1 MVLVIFIGSIF
12 SSFITA
18 YLLLFRKLSYQFF
31 SDKLFAFLLLSYSIC
46 SIVYLLVTT
55 GFLIQV
61 PFLYRSF
68 APVNY
73 LIPPL
78 AYFYV
83 RSVLKNESSFK
94 AIELFHLIP
103 FILMAINYLPFYS
116 LPLEDKKKIV
126 LLVTANTNDN
136 LIQVGYLPEYIQII
150 RPLQC
155 LVYLIFQWKILL
167 DFKKQPIVS
176 IFDNHYQK
184 VMRWLTIFNWVIT
197 AIVISFLL
205 YVVMYSIGI
214 DNEGW
219 LVEVLKSVSA
229 ILVAISLFILSSY
242 FLIDP
247 NVLFGLPF
255 VNPKSKVKSHS
266 NSEAKIINTT
276 IKQDFDTDAKLILEY
291 FDQKKPFLRPDLNIS
306 SLSVELDIPTRE
318 LSFILNHYFKEKFTD
333 FVNSYRIQ
341 YVLDEINK
349 GKLMTQTQISIA
361 EEAGFSGKQSFY
373 NAFRKSYH
381 CTPTEFLKKQTA

>member
-219 LVEVLKSVSA
+219 LVEVLKSVSD

-341 YVLDEINK
+341 SVLDEINK

-361 EEAGFSGKQSFY
+361 VEAGFSGKQSFY

>member
-94 AIELFHLIP
+94 AIDLFHLIP

-361 EEAGFSGKQSFY
+361 VEAGFSGKQSFY

>member
-94 AIELFHLIP
+94 AIDLFHLIP

-318 LSFILNHYFKEKFTD
+318 VSFILNHYFKEKFTD

>member
-94 AIELFHLIP
+94 AIDLFHLIP

-219 LVEVLKSVSA
+219 LMEVLKSVSA

>member
-31 SDKLFAFLLLSYSIC
+31 SDKLFAFLLLSYSIF

-94 AIELFHLIP
+94 AIDLFHLIP

-136 LIQVGYLPEYIQII
+136 LI
-150 RPLQC
+150 
-155 LVYLIFQWKILL
+155 
-167 DFKKQPIVS
+167 
-176 IFDNHYQK
+176 K
-184 VMRWLTIFNWVIT
+184 VW
-197 AIVISFLL
+197 
-205 YVVMYSIGI
+205 
-214 DNEGW
+214 EGSG
-219 LVEVLKSVSA
+219 EV
-229 ILVAISLFILSSY
+229 F
-242 FLIDP
+242 FE
-247 NVLFGLPF
+247 NM
-255 VNPKSKVKSHS
+255 N
-266 NSEAKIINTT
+266 
-276 IKQDFDTDAKLILEY
+276 KL
-291 FDQKKPFLRPDLNIS
+291 N
-306 SLSVELDIPTRE
+306 
-318 LSFILNHYFKEKFTD
+318 
-333 FVNSYRIQ
+333 
-341 YVLDEINK
+341 
-349 GKLMTQTQISIA
+349 
-361 EEAGFSGKQSFY
+361 
-373 NAFRKSYH
+373 
-381 CTPTEFLKKQTA
+381 

>member
-94 AIELFHLIP
+94 VIDLFHLIP

-167 DFKKQPIVS
+167 DFKKHPMIT
-176 IFDNHYQK
+176 IFDNQYQK
-184 VMRWLTIFNWVIT
+184 IMRWLTIFNWVIT
-197 AIVISFLL
+197 AIVISFLI

-255 VNPKSKVKSHS
+255 VNTKSKVKSHS

>member
-94 AIELFHLIP
+94 AIDLFHLIP

-381 CTPTEFLKKQTA
+381 CTPTEFLKQQTA

>member
-361 EEAGFSGKQSFY
+361 VEAGFSGKQSFY

>member
-94 AIELFHLIP
+94 AIDLFHLIP

-176 IFDNHYQK
+176 IFDNQYQK

-197 AIVISFLL
+197 AIVISFLI

-266 NSEAKIINTT
+266 NSEAKIIKTT

>member
-46 SIVYLLVTT
+46 CIVYLLVTT

-94 AIELFHLIP
+94 AIDLFHLIP

-197 AIVISFLL
+197 AIVISFLI

-276 IKQDFDTDAKLILEY
+276 IKQDFDTDAQLILEY

-318 LSFILNHYFKEKFTD
+318 LSFILNHYFKKKFTD
-333 FVNSYRIQ
+333 FINSYRIQ

>member
-219 LVEVLKSVSA
+219 LMEVLKSVSA

>member
-94 AIELFHLIP
+94 AIDLFHLIP

-150 RPLQC
+150 RPLKC
-155 LVYLIFQWKILL
+155 LVYLIFQCKILL

>member
-94 AIELFHLIP
+94 AIDLFHLIP

>member
-1 MVLVIFIGSIF
+1 MVLVFFIGSIF
-12 SSFITA
+12 CSFITA
-18 YLLLFRKLSYQFF
+18 YLLLFRKLSYQLF

-55 GFLIQV
+55 GLLIQV

-68 APVNY
+68 ASVNY

-94 AIELFHLIP
+94 AIDLFHLIP

-155 LVYLIFQWKILL
+155 LIYLIFQWKILL

-184 VMRWLTIFNWVIT
+184 VMRWLTIFNWAIT
-197 AIVISFLL
+197 AIVISFLI
-205 YVVMYSIGI
+205 YVVMYLIGI
-214 DNEGW
+214 DNKGW

-229 ILVAISLFILSSY
+229 ILVAIGLFILSSY

-255 VNPKSKVKSHS
+255 INPKSKVKFNR

-276 IKQDFDTDAKLILEY
+276 TQQDFDTDAQLILEY
-291 FDQKKPFLRPDLNIS
+291 FEQKKPFLRRDINIS
-306 SLSVELDIPTRE
+306 ALSVELDIPTRE
-318 LSFILNHYFKEKFTD
+318 LSFILNHYFKVKFTD
-333 FVNSYRIQ
+333 FINSYRIQ

-373 NAFRKSYH
+373 NAFRKAYH

>member
-94 AIELFHLIP
+94 AIDLFHLIP

-167 DFKKQPIVS
+167 DFKKHPMIT
-176 IFDNHYQK
+176 IFDNQYQK
-184 VMRWLTIFNWVIT
+184 IMRWLTIFNWVIT
-197 AIVISFLL
+197 AIVISFLI

>member
-94 AIELFHLIP
+94 AIDLFHLIP

-167 DFKKQPIVS
+167 DFKKHPMIT
-176 IFDNHYQK
+176 IFDNQYQK
-184 VMRWLTIFNWVIT
+184 IMRWLTIFNWVIT

>member
-1 MVLVIFIGSIF
+1 
-12 SSFITA
+12 
-18 YLLLFRKLSYQFF
+18 
-31 SDKLFAFLLLSYSIC
+31 
-46 SIVYLLVTT
+46 
-55 GFLIQV
+55 
-61 PFLYRSF
+61 
-68 APVNY
+68 
-73 LIPPL
+73 
-78 AYFYV
+78 
-83 RSVLKNESSFK
+83 
-94 AIELFHLIP
+94 
-103 FILMAINYLPFYS
+103 
-116 LPLEDKKKIV
+116 
-126 LLVTANTNDN
+126 
-136 LIQVGYLPEYIQII
+136 
-150 RPLQC
+150 
-155 LVYLIFQWKILL
+155 
-167 DFKKQPIVS
+167 
-176 IFDNHYQK
+176 
-184 VMRWLTIFNWVIT
+184 
-197 AIVISFLL
+197 
-205 YVVMYSIGI
+205 MYSIGI

-242 FLIDP
+242 FLMDP

-276 IKQDFDTDAKLILEY
+276 IKQDFDTDAQLILEY

-318 LSFILNHYFKEKFTD
+318 LSFILNHYFKKKFTD
-333 FVNSYRIQ
+333 FINSYRIQ

>member
-94 AIELFHLIP
+94 AIDLFHLIP

-205 YVVMYSIGI
+205 YLVMYSIGI

>member
-1 MVLVIFIGSIF
+1 MIPP
-12 SSFITA
+12 
-18 YLLLFRKLSYQFF
+18 
-31 SDKLFAFLLLSYSIC
+31 
-46 SIVYLLVTT
+46 IVYL
-55 GFLIQV
+55 
-61 PFLYRSF
+61 
-68 APVNY
+68 
-73 LIPPL
+73 
-78 AYFYV
+78 YV
-83 RSVLKNESSFK
+83 RV
-94 AIELFHLIP
+94 ILFNKQKLNTLDFLHLIP
-103 FILMAINYLPFYS
+103 FILVVINYLPFYS

-176 IFDNHYQK
+176 IFDNQYQK

>member
-94 AIELFHLIP
+94 AIDLFHLIP

-197 AIVISFLL
+197 AIVISFLI

>member
-94 AIELFHLIP
+94 AIDLFHLIP

-219 LVEVLKSVSA
+219 LLEVLKSVSA

>member
-94 AIELFHLIP
+94 AIDLFHLIP

-255 VNPKSKVKSHS
+255 VNPKSKVKSLS

>member
-94 AIELFHLIP
+94 AIDLFHLIP

-291 FDQKKPFLRPDLNIS
+291 FYQKKPFLRPDLNIS

>member
-94 AIELFHLIP
+94 AIDLFHLIP

-176 IFDNHYQK
+176 IFDNQYQK

-197 AIVISFLL
+197 AIVISFLI

>member
-1 MVLVIFIGSIF
+1 
-12 SSFITA
+12 
-18 YLLLFRKLSYQFF
+18 
-31 SDKLFAFLLLSYSIC
+31 
-46 SIVYLLVTT
+46 
-55 GFLIQV
+55 
-61 PFLYRSF
+61 
-68 APVNY
+68 
-73 LIPPL
+73 
-78 AYFYV
+78 
-83 RSVLKNESSFK
+83 
-94 AIELFHLIP
+94 
-103 FILMAINYLPFYS
+103 
-116 LPLEDKKKIV
+116 
-126 LLVTANTNDN
+126 
-136 LIQVGYLPEYIQII
+136 
-150 RPLQC
+150 
-155 LVYLIFQWKILL
+155 
-167 DFKKQPIVS
+167 
-176 IFDNHYQK
+176 
-184 VMRWLTIFNWVIT
+184 
-197 AIVISFLL
+197 
-205 YVVMYSIGI
+205 MYSIGI

>member
-94 AIELFHLIP
+94 AIDLFHLIP

-197 AIVISFLL
+197 AIVISFLI

-276 IKQDFDTDAKLILEY
+276 IKQDFDTDAQLILEY

-318 LSFILNHYFKEKFTD
+318 LSFILNHYFKKKFTD
-333 FVNSYRIQ
+333 FINSYRIQ